1 MLPPGRRTSCSG
13 TVPKRRGFP
22 PCGSV
27 FRVFGGGCPTVRS
40 GYPLGPLSYR
50 SEGEACFRGLAY
62 KVRRLP
68 RSRRSTPVCLPG
80 RPRVAGFLPRCPR
93 LCPPPSPGPV
103 KVSPSSFWH
112 QEWGTLCFFPWQVSC
127 PWALDTGLS
136 TAEDTW
142 VLAWSPLKTTVLLG
156 WWRGKPWPRTL
167 GAPEPQPYA
176 ARVGSSQ
183 WGRRIPRWLVWW
195 VGGWGGE

>member
-112 QEWGTLCFFPWQVSC
+112 REWGTLFLPLAGQLPLGPRHGSVHCRGH
-127 PWALDTGLS
+127 LGLGVVAS
-136 TAEDTW
+136 EDHCASW
-142 VLAWSPLKTTVLLG
+142 VVERETLAPNPG
-156 WWRGKPWPRTL
+156 GPR
-167 GAPEPQPYA
+167 APA
-176 ARVGSSQ
+176 VRC
-183 WGRRIPRWLVWW
+183 
-195 VGGWGGE
+195 